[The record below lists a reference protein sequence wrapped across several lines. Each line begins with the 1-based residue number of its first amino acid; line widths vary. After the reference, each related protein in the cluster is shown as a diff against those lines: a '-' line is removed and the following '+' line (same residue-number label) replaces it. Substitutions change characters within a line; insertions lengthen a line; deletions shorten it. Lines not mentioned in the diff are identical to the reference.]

1 MERHGLGERP
11 GLRCAPSDLWK
22 PWCDSRMARMADEG
36 GESRRRMLRFR
47 HVEEAADTYEVMS
60 ADQLEED
67 SARWVD
73 LAQAGTH
80 LALAVAKGDTSALTE
95 PAGALVRALLDVE
108 DAQSRLLKSIDDN
121 VRLLRDGPFKT
132 GRLYL
137 REAHRLA
144 DSPERSEKFVE
155 RGAGAVLRGP
165 RGSQRSPWIGLRS
178 RCTSPGR
185 DSAGA
190 TERRRHWLGEA
201 YAKAAFQA
209 RELADET
216 GNTKVIRGRGI
227 AQAATAYLTMGTSAG
242 LPRGQEDQADPFEQ
256 PCEGGLARRAA
267 AGGLHRHPAHRHRR
281 RPDGAPRVGA
291 DRDEEGSV
299 RAGGGHSLRA
309 LRHAPTRLKGGCQ
322 VRHPPLNLQ
331 PTVRAP

>member
-1 MERHGLGERP
+1 
-11 GLRCAPSDLWK
+11 
-22 PWCDSRMARMADEG
+22 MADEG
-36 GESRRRMLRFR
+36 GESRSRILRFR
-47 HVEEAADTYEVMS
+47 RVEEAADTYQEMS

-80 LALAVAKGDTSALTE
+80 LALAVAKGDTGALTE

-137 REAHRLA
+137 REAHRLV

-155 RGAGAVLRGP
+155 RAQEQFYEAHALATQPMDRAAVEMHIALAA
-165 RGSQRSPWIGLRS
+165 ILLGL
-178 RCTSPGR
+178 P
-185 DSAGA
+185 DDA
-190 TERRRHWLGEA
+190 RHWLGEA

-227 AQAATAYLTMGTSAG
+227 AQAATAYLTMGTSAAYLAAKKIRRTRSSNRAKAG
-242 LPRGQEDQADPFEQ
+242 LRGVLPLVGCIATLHTATGADPTELPVLELIETKKDRFELV
-256 PCEGGLARRAA
+256 E
-267 AGGLHRHPAHRHRR
+267 
-281 RPDGAPRVGA
+281 V
-291 DRDEEGSV
+291 
-299 RAGGGHSLRA
+299 
-309 LRHAPTRLKGGCQ
+309 TR
-322 VRHPPLNLQ
+322 
-331 PTVRAP
+331 